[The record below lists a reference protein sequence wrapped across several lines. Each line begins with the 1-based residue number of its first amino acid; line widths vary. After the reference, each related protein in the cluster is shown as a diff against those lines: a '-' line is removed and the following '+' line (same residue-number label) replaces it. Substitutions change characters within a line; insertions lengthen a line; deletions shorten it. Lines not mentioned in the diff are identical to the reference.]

1 MFSTLFN
8 QFRNSVFGIQSS
20 PARSEYERIAAE
32 FYALHR
38 SENHSALLSIAD
50 ADGNLTY
57 ANGNFCR
64 LSLYPLHELL
74 GKPHSFMLNPEEAAT
89 LIADMRRTFAE
100 GKVWEGVIKCTDK
113 SGQIKSLSALISP
126 VLDNTG
132 KTTRYVNIWKQI
144 NSDPSSSAA

>member
-8 QFRNSVFGIQSS
+8 QLRSSVFGIQSS
-20 PARSEYERIAAE
+20 PIRSEYERIVAE

-38 SENHSALLSIAD
+38 SENHSALLAITD
-50 ADGNLTY
+50 AEGNLTY
-57 ANGNFCR
+57 ANGNFCK

-74 GKPHSFMLNPEEAAT
+74 GKPHSFMLTPEDAVT
-89 LIADMRRTFAE
+89 IVADMQRTFAA
-100 GKVWEGVIKCTDK
+100 GKVWQGIIKCTDK
-113 SGQIKSLSALISP
+113 SGHIKSLSALISP
-126 VLDNTG
+126 VLDNAG